1 MIILWVGLKIGNKRN
16 VLMSSYYFEDD
27 YNNFILNISSQFSVK
42 QQSNFLYGVEPQS
55 RGFCSVFFGRKLKVK

>member
-1 MIILWVGLKIGNKRN
+1 
-16 VLMSSYYFEDD
+16 MSSYYFEDD